1 MNKLYMMIGL
11 PGSGKSTISR
21 KLSKKEN
28 AVIVSSDDIRKEIF
42 GNEKNQSDNKK
53 VFKIAEER
61 VKEKLKIGNVIYDA
75 TNINY
80 KKRMEFLQKIK
91 DVEKIAFLVLT
102 PYRECLL
109 RNEQRERRVPISV
122 IKRMYCN
129 FYVPQYYEGFDN
141 IMIFNS
147 SSISLNFNTDEL
159 FKRLNYI
166 SQDNPHHTLTI
177 GKHCLKVASEFDKE
191 EQDILFK
198 AALYHDI
205 GKEFTKQFVNC
216 KGEKTDIAHYY
227 NHEKVSAYKAM
238 FYLTDEP
245 KWKVLY
251 ICKLIQWHML
261 LHNNLSEK
269 GKKKYIDLL
278 GQECWKDLELL
289 YQADLKAK

>member
-11 PGSGKSTISR
+11 PGSGKSTIATR
-21 KLSKKEN
+21 ILQREN
-28 AVIVSSDDIRKEIF
+28 AIIVSTDSIRKELF
-42 GNEKNQSDNKK
+42 GNEEEQSNNEK
-53 VFKIAEER
+53 VFSVAEER
-61 VKEKLKIGNVIYDA
+61 IKENIRSRNVIFDA

-80 KKRMEFLQKIK
+80 KKRMELLKRIK
-91 DVEKIAFLVLT
+91 NAKKIAFLVLT
-102 PYRECLL
+102 PYRECLW
-109 RNEQRERRVPISV
+109 RNEQRKRYVPTEV

-141 IMIFNS
+141 IIVFDNS
-147 SSISLNFNTDEL
+147 SANKNFDTEEL
-159 FKRLNYI
+159 FKRLNCI
-166 SQDNPHHTLTI
+166 SQDNPYHTLTI
-177 GKHCLKVASEFDKE
+177 GKHCLKAAKQFDKK

-227 NHEKVSAYKAM
+227 GHEKVSAYTTM
-238 FYLTDEP
+238 FYLKDELI
-245 KWKVLY
+245 WEVLY

-269 GKKKYIDLL
+269 GKKKYIKLL
-278 GQECWKDLELL
+278 GKECWKDLELL